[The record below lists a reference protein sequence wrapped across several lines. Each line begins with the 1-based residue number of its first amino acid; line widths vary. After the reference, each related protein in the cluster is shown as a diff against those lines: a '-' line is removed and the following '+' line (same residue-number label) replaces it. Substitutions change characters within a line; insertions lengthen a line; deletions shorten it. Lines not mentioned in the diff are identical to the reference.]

1 MSVNARMW
9 HGERGDDPDLAGA
22 DAALLRAAQRAR
34 REAAVTGRTV
44 VVFKDGEIVWE
55 KAVEEYLPQE
65 RDTGGDKREGE

>member
-1 MSVNARMW
+1 MSVHDRAG

-34 REAAVTGRTV
+34 REAAATGRTV

-55 KAVEEYLPQE
+55 KPGEEYFPQE
-65 RDTGGDKREGE
+65 RDTGADRREGE